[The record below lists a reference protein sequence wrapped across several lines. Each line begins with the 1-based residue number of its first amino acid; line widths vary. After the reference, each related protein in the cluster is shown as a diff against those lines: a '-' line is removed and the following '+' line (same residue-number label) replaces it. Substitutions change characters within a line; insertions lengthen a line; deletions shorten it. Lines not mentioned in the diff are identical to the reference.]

1 MPINKVLTIL
11 MMAVLIALPT
21 FADSPVWKVSKG
33 DDHLYIGGTV
43 HVLGHKDYPLPKQ
56 FAEVYKKSQMLVFET
71 DISEMQSPKN
81 QALMA
86 ATMTY
91 QDGSKLKDYLKPAT
105 YKALETYLEPLG
117 IPVITF
123 EDYRPGMVSVMLTMM
138 ELRKIGILGVGVDQ
152 FYNSKALND
161 NKTIGKLETVEEQLS
176 FLKKMGEGDPDEFI
190 LYTLDEM
197 KNLSETFSSL
207 KKAWR
212 TGDNETM
219 VKIAVNPMKDF
230 PDTYQMLV
238 VDRNKAW
245 VPQIIKMLETKEIEM
260 VLVGA
265 LHLVGDDSVLKQL
278 EALGYTVKNL

>member
-1 MPINKVLTIL
+1 MIFPS
-11 MMAVLIALPT
+11 

-33 DDHLYIGGTV
+33 EDHLYIGGTV
-43 HVLGHKDYPLPKQ
+43 HVLGHKDYPLPKA
-56 FAEVYKKSQMLVFET
+56 FEDVYKKSQLLVFET

-105 YKALETYLEPLG
+105 YKSLEKYLEPLG

-123 EDYRPGMVSVMLTMM
+123 ENYRPGMVSVMLTMM
-138 ELRKIGILGVGVDQ
+138 ELRKLGIMGVGVDQ
-152 FYNSKALND
+152 FYTSKAVND
-161 NKTIGKLETVEEQLS
+161 KKSIGKLETVEEQLS

-197 KNLSETFSSL
+197 KNLSETFTLL

-212 TGDNETM
+212 TGDNKSM
-219 VKIAVNPMKDF
+219 VKIAVEPMKDF

-265 LHLVGDDSVLKQL
+265 LHLVGEDSVLKQL
-278 EALGYTVKNL
+278 EALGYTVNNL

>member
-1 MPINKVLTIL
+1 MRIYNFFTIL
-11 MMAVLIALPT
+11 VIALLTALPI
-21 FADSPVWKVSKG
+21 FADSPVWEVSKG

-43 HVLGHKDYPLPKQ
+43 HVLGHKDYPLPKA
-56 FAEVYKKSQMLVFET
+56 FEDVYKKSQMLIFET
-71 DISEMQSPKN
+71 DIGEMQSPKN
-81 QALMA
+81 QALMT

-105 YKALETYLEPLG
+105 YKALEKYLKPLG

-123 EDYRPGMVSVMLTMM
+123 EDYRPGMVSIMLTMM
-138 ELRKIGILGVGVDQ
+138 ELRKLGIMGVGVDQ
-152 FYNSKALND
+152 FYNSKAVND
-161 NKTIGKLETVEEQLS
+161 KKTIGKLETIEEQLS
-176 FLKKMGEGDPDEFI
+176 FLEKMGEGDPDEFI

-212 TGDNETM
+212 VGDNESM
-219 VKIAVNPMKDF
+219 VKIAVDPMKDF
-230 PDTYQMLV
+230 PETYQMLV

-245 VPQIIKMLETKEIEM
+245 VPQIVKMLETKEIEM

-265 LHLVGDDSVLKQL
+265 LHLVGKDSVLKQL